1 MNISSIVRKVLL
13 EQEVKGVDYKD
24 QYEIL
29 DKGRQFCSDFGRVV
43 QGRNI
48 KALTG
53 SEVDKFPE
61 LKGNSQV
68 AYITSKPD
76 DTGTAYAFFA
86 IKDPTVTDKTA
97 FLVYQISSKAPR
109 KVPEGW
115 GADCDYFKSRK
126 DVSKD
131 TLSDI
136 DRATLQS
143 FLDENKGTY
152 YEFVDKA
159 SQYEFDRVPYGSL
172 EYSDGRKVL
181 PGYKGDGFVFV
192 RKRKGNVLQD
202 KVGQLGPALEKQGFT
217 AIEPVDATS
226 PEANAGFLL
235 VDVAKDY
242 PALASLAKDSPN
254 TKIWPVSGT
263 LTVPDKNGCRD
274 IIKLLDRCSKQSSI
288 TSECLTDLW
297 KNKVAALQC
306 GDKKYIGGAFGL
318 KDEYEA
324 LLSDG
329 GKFGLANLKYARVK
343 GFDRSSEEKPSGPDL
358 SIKENVKY
366 VISKVLNEEYK
377 RRNRLR

>member
-24 QYEIL
+24 QYDIL
-29 DKGRQFCSDFGRVV
+29 EKGRQYCSDFARVIEGRK
-43 QGRNI
+43 I

-68 AYITSKPD
+68 AYVTTKPD
-76 DTGTAYAFFA
+76 NDGYAYAFFA
-86 IKDPTVTDKTA
+86 IKDPSITDKTS
-97 FLVYQISSKAPR
+97 FLTYQISSKAPR

-115 GADCDYFKSRK
+115 GIGCDYFQSRK

-136 DRATLQS
+136 NRATLQS
-143 FLDENKGTY
+143 FLDDNKGTY

-159 SQYEFDRVPYGSL
+159 SQYEFDRVPYAEL
-172 EYSDGRKVL
+172 TYSDGRKVL
-181 PGYKGDGFVFV
+181 PDYKGDGFVFV

-202 KVGQLGPALEKQGFT
+202 KVGQLGPALEAQNFT
-217 AIEPVDATS
+217 AVEPTDATS

-254 TKIWPVSGT
+254 TKIWPKPGT
-263 LTVPDKNGCRD
+263 LSVPDKGACRD
-274 IIKLLDRCSKQSSI
+274 IIKLLDRCSKQSSV
-288 TSECLTDLW
+288 TSECLTNLW
-297 KNKVAALQC
+297 KNKVLALQC

-343 GFDRSSEEKPSGPDL
+343 GFDRSSETPASSGPDL

-366 VISKVLNEEYK
+366 IVSKVLNEEYK
-377 RRNRLR
+377 RRNRL